1 MEPQRREERKGLRS
15 MDNDMEESK
24 EQVKLRGYRIELG
37 EIEAALARHPDV
49 QECVVVARED
59 TPGDRRL
66 VAYYLA
72 QARQG
77 SQIEQPLTSEELRQY
92 LRAMLPEYM
101 IPAYFVWLLDFPRT
115 PIGKIDRRALPRPEE
130 LEDC

>member
-1 MEPQRREERKGLRS
+1 MN
-15 MDNDMEESK
+15 DDMEESK

-49 QECVVVARED
+49 QECVVVAGED
-59 TPGDRRL
+59 RLGNKRL
-66 VAYYLA
+66 VAYYLTE
-72 QARQG
+72 ARQG

-115 PIGKIDRRALPRPEE
+115 PLGKIDRRALPAPEQV
-130 LEDC
+130 EDC